1 MFGIK
6 IKYLSY
12 ILSNQNNS
20 NDSKSNNNKLP
31 YLVVTKNPEKIRI

>member
-12 ILSNQNNS
+12 ILQSN
-20 NDSKSNNNKLP
+20 SKSNNNKLP

>member
-12 ILSNQNNS
+12 ILSN
-20 NDSKSNNNKLP
+20 SKSNNNKLP